1 MKLKAYILIL
11 FIFLI
16 TGCTINYDL
25 EITSDSINEIVQFN
39 ENIDII
45 NNNILNSGILSYKN
59 AVDNLYNLPQ
69 TVYVDADRNLYDVTQ
84 VLEGVDYYSKKMNIT
99 ENSYNLEANF
109 NHLINN
115 YGKAN
120 TINKCYKNIAVLNK
134 NDILTISTSRNNL
147 CFEQYKNLDKIS
159 ISVSVDEKE
168 YKLVSSNADKIENG
182 KYYWEINRQNYSDKS
197 ILIEL
202 EELEA
207 VRKRQ
212 NAMYFLIG
220 FIAIICIIIGI
231 IYLIVRKRSE
241 DTNKI

>member
-1 MKLKAYILIL
+1 MKLKIYILIA
-11 FIFLI
+11 FIFLL
-16 TGCTINYDL
+16 TGCTVNYDL

-39 ENIDII
+39 ENIDSI
-45 NNNILNSGILSYKN
+45 NDNILNSGILSYKN
-59 AVDNLYNLPQ
+59 AVDSLYNLPQ
-69 TVYVDADRNLYDVTQ
+69 TVYIDADRNLYDVTQ
-84 VLEGVDYYSKKMNIT
+84 KLEGVDYYSKKIDIT
-99 ENSYNLEANF
+99 EDIYSLEANF

-147 CFEQYKNLDKIS
+147 CFNQYKSLDKIN
-159 ISVSVDEKE
+159 ISVTVDEE
-168 YKLVSSNADKIENG
+168 AYKVISSNADKIIDG
-182 KYYWEINRQNYSDKS
+182 KYYWEIDRNNYSNKS
-197 ILIEL
+197 IQIEL

-212 NAMYFLIG
+212 NAIYFLIG
-220 FIAIICIIIGI
+220 FIAVICIIVGI
-231 IYLIVRKRSE
+231 VYLIIRKRSE